1 MVEQK
6 QNVTEEMLLKE
17 MERRG
22 APYAGKPVWNRAT
35 EERAS
40 AALDLM
46 RECLGRVQ
54 EASDRG
60 ERPMDAVPF
69 R

>member
-22 APYAGKPVWNRAT
+22 APYAGKPVPNRAT
-35 EERAS
+35 EEQAS

-46 RECLGRVQ
+46 RECLRREQ
-54 EASDRG
+54 KPSDMKAQS
-60 ERPMDAVPF
+60 MDIDPF

>member
-1 MVEQK
+1 MAERRK
-6 QNVTEEMLLKE
+6 SGTEELLWRE

-35 EERAS
+35 EEQAS
-40 AALDLM
+40 AALDGM
-46 RECLGRVQ
+46 RECLRREQ

-69 R
+69 H